1 MANLRRQQ
9 PPELFR
15 QFPRDDFSAD
25 RPNGSVTPE
34 LSDARNAAGGLL
46 RSEQSA

>member
-1 MANLRRQQ
+1 ML
-9 PPELFR
+9 LL
-15 QFPRDDFSAD
+15 
-25 RPNGSVTPE
+25 NGSILILGKGICFCDSPKGQRLTPE